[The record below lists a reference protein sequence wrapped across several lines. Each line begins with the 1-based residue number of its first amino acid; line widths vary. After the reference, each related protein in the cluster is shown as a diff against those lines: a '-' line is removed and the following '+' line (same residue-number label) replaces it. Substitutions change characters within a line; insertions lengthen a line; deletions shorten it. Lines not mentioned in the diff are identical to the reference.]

1 MTKLV
6 IVLTV
11 MALLCIEEEG
21 YAQNLHFPD
30 RWDMTFEN
38 VLPLYRQD
46 TVTIRFIGDVMMH
59 SKQIEA
65 AHRKDGSYDFS
76 DWFRHISD
84 RLTSAD
90 ISVANMEFALG
101 GEPYSGYPAFSAPDA
116 IAGQVAE
123 DGIDIFLAANNH
135 IYDRGLAGAERTL
148 EQYRKTAE
156 TFGTVYTGLASDS
169 VEEENTWPVIMNVKG
184 IRIAFINFTYGTNG
198 GRREGWP
205 KVCYMN
211 DRKAIAKAIGR
222 AREKSAD
229 ILIALPHW
237 GNEYE
242 LTHSQEQEEVSGWLA
257 AEGVDMI
264 IGTHPHVVQDTA
276 SVEGNSHY
284 GRTQIAYSLGN
295 AVSNMS
301 AANTQLEL
309 MVTARTVRHFNGD
322 IEILP
327 NELTFLWCS
336 RPGGYNDSYTV
347 LPVVENINRKETW
360 QNPYDHENMLRTYRR
375 VLEKTGIEE
384 NRQDINE

>member
-11 MALLCIEEEG
+11 MALLCIEEG

-101 GEPYSGYPAFSAPDA
+101 GEPYSGYPAFSAPDD

-169 VEEENTWPVIMNVKG
+169 VEEEKTWPVIMNVKG

-309 MVTARTVRHFNGD
+309 MVTARIVRHFNGD

-347 LPVVENINRKETW
+347 LPVVENIKRKETW

-375 VLEKTGIEE
+375 ILEKTGIEE

>member
-11 MALLCIEEEG
+11 MALLCIEEG

-84 RLTSAD
+84 RLASAD

-384 NRQDINE
+384 HRQDINE

>member
-1 MTKLV
+1 MTKLM

-11 MALLCIEEEG
+11 MVFLCLEEG
-21 YAQNLHFPD
+21 QAQNLHFPD

-65 AHRKDGSYDFS
+65 AHRGNGSYDFS

-101 GEPYSGYPAFSAPDA
+101 GEPYSGYPAFSAPDS
-116 IAGQVAE
+116 IARQVAE

-148 EQYRKTAE
+148 EQYRKATE

-184 IRIAFINFTYGTNG
+184 IRIAFLNFTYGTNG

-211 DRKAIAKAIGR
+211 DRQAIAKAIGR
-222 AREKSAD
+222 AREKNAD

-242 LTHSQEQEEVSGWLA
+242 LTHSQEQEEVSGWLVS
-257 AEGVDMI
+257 EGVDMI

-276 SVEGNSHY
+276 SVEGNGRY

-309 MVTARTVRHFNGD
+309 MVTARIVRHFNGD

-347 LPVVENINRKETW
+347 LPVVENITRKEKW
-360 QNPYDHENMLRTYRR
+360 KNPYDHENMVRTYRR

-384 NRQDINE
+384 NR

>member
-148 EQYRKTAE
+148 EQYRKTSE

-169 VEEENTWPVIMNVKG
+169 VEEEKTWPVIMNVKG

-384 NRQDINE
+384 HRQDINE

>member
-1 MTKLV
+1 MTKLM

-11 MALLCIEEEG
+11 MVFLCIEEG
-21 YAQNLHFPD
+21 QAQNLHFPD

-65 AHRKDGSYDFS
+65 AHRGNGSYDFS

-101 GEPYSGYPAFSAPDA
+101 GEPYSGYPAFSAPDS
-116 IAGQVAE
+116 IARQVAE
-123 DGIDIFLAANNH
+123 DGIDVFLAANNH

-148 EQYRKTAE
+148 EQYRKATE

-184 IRIAFINFTYGTNG
+184 IRIAFLNFTYGTNG

-211 DRKAIAKAIGR
+211 DRQAIAKAIGR
-222 AREKSAD
+222 AREKNAD

-242 LTHSQEQEEVSGWLA
+242 LTHSQEQEEVSGWLVS
-257 AEGVDMI
+257 EGVDMI

-276 SVEGNSHY
+276 SVEGNGRY

-309 MVTARTVRHFNGD
+309 MVTARIVRHFNGD

-347 LPVVENINRKETW
+347 LPVVENITRKEKW
-360 QNPYDHENMLRTYRR
+360 KNPYDHENMVRTYRR

-384 NRQDINE
+384 NR

>member
-1 MTKLV
+1 MTGLQ
-6 IVLTV
+6 IVLSV
-11 MALLCIEEEG
+11 MVFLCTAEEG
-21 YAQNLHFPD
+21 HAQSLHFPD
-30 RWDMTFEN
+30 RWDRAFYD

-46 TVTIRFIGDVMMH
+46 TVTICFIGDVMMH

-65 AHRKDGSYDFS
+65 AQRKDGCYDFS
-76 DWFRHISD
+76 DWFRHIKEKLS
-84 RLTSAD
+84 SAD
-90 ISVANMEFALG
+90 ISVANMEFSLG

-116 IAGQVAE
+116 VADQVAE
-123 DGIDIFLAANNH
+123 DGIDLFLAANNH
-135 IYDRGLAGAERTL
+135 IYDRGLSGAERTL
-148 EQYRKTAE
+148 EQYRMTAG
-156 TFGTVYTGLASDS
+156 TFGTFYTGLASDS
-169 VEEENTWPVIMNVKG
+169 DEEERTWPVIMNVKG

-205 KVCYMN
+205 KVCYMS

-222 AREKSAD
+222 AREKNAD

-242 LTHSQEQEEVSGWLA
+242 LTHSEEQEEVAGWLA

-276 SVEGNSHY
+276 SVKGSGRF
-284 GRTQIAYSLGN
+284 GRTRIAYSLGN

-301 AANTQLEL
+301 AANTQIEL
-309 MVTARTVRHFNGD
+309 MLTARIVRHFNGD
-322 IEILP
+322 IEMLP
-327 NELTFLWCS
+327 NGLTFLWCS

-347 LPVVENINRKETW
+347 LPVVENIDRKEQW
-360 QNPYDHENMLRTYRR
+360 QNTYDHENMVRTYRR
-375 VLEKTGIEE
+375 VLEKTRIEE